1 MNERRST
8 LMWKLIVV
16 LFSAASVGKTLA
28 QDASSEMLF
37 FDLPSLSMTLDVE
50 KTDNAII
57 PFQDQL
63 KESMEGHLE
72 KFYENKLLTTGV
84 GIPKFVDVDLESQ
97 LLWKELWV
105 GPKALNFEVANHTY
119 SENNFVKKYEVKG
132 IFNCKMRLQIDPATT
147 ISGEEKSVFVPET
160 LINIFFLE
168 AFQSDYYWDMMH
180 DFLTTPL
187 LQDIITADVKVMDAG
202 FVHPYDDNGDLLFE
216 SDDDFYGRGMEFKH
230 KVSPIAIIASAVAIF
245 FLFAICVIWYYL
257 FFVLKGDTSRFV
269 WRKKKKG
276 RSRDDASLKG
286 SSRTGSTNSE
296 DDADESGEY
305 DEDEDDDDSFV
316 GWATA
321 NLDVWASS
329 ITSIPLRDVEKK
341 RRRKRNAKVVQR
353 PYFRPCQE
361 HSSNLGCITEAD
373 NESWC
378 SSVKSSRSNRS
389 SKSSKNRAYSRSR
402 TRKTE
407 SRADSNIIYEDDAE
421 EDEEQ
426 QQQYQHQQAQQSPLL
441 TQRQLI
447 KLMPSEDEVEDFRN
461 NHKHNSGFEI

>member
-1 MNERRST
+1 MNERRAT

-16 LFSAASVGKTLA
+16 LFSAASVGKALA
-28 QDASSEMLF
+28 QDAASEMLF
-37 FDLPSLSMTLDVE
+37 FDLPSLSMTLDIE
-50 KTDNAII
+50 KSDNAII

-72 KFYENKLLTTGV
+72 KFYESKLLTTGV
-84 GIPKFVDVDLESQ
+84 GIPQFVDFDLESQ

-105 GPKALNFEVANHTY
+105 GPKPTTLEVANHTY
-119 SENNFVKKYEVKG
+119 IENNFVKKYEVKG
-132 IFNCKMRLQIDPATT
+132 IFNCKMRLQIDPVTSV
-147 ISGEEKSVFVPET
+147 SGEEESVFIPET

-168 AFQSDYYWDMMH
+168 AFQSDHYWDMMH
-180 DFLTTPL
+180 NFLTTPL
-187 LQDIITADVKVMDAG
+187 LQDIITADVKVLDVG
-202 FVHPYDDNGDLLFE
+202 FVHPYDENGDLLFE
-216 SDDDFYGRGMEFKH
+216 SDDDFYSRGMEFKH
-230 KVSPIAIIASAVAIF
+230 KVSPIAIVASAFAIF

-269 WRKKKKG
+269 WRKKKKS
-276 RSRDDASLKG
+276 RSRDDASLKE
-286 SSRTGSTNSE
+286 SSRTDSTNS
-296 DDADESGEY
+296 DDDSDGSCEY
-305 DEDEDDDDSFV
+305 DNDDDDDSFM
-316 GWATA
+316 GWASA
-321 NLDVWASS
+321 NLDAWASS

-378 SSVKSSRSNRS
+378 SSVKSSRSNKSGKS
-389 SKSSKNRAYSRSR
+389 SKSRAYSRSR

-407 SRADSNIIYEDDAE
+407 DRVDSNTIYEDDTE

-426 QQQYQHQQAQQSPLL
+426 QQQAQQSPLL

-461 NHKHNSGFEI
+461 NNCGFEI